1 MSGGLEQPTAGPK
14 RCQAVWVGL
23 TVWSLFRRYVPV
35 MSARHRP
42 FQCRAHLGFLQLGI
56 AKRRTNVAM
65 TEHPLDNFDA
75 LSLRNEFAAARMSQL
90 VRCIA
95 RRAVGIDQATDL
107 AELRPLIVDGVV
119 RDTRATVGA
128 EQDVLLRRRV
138 AERSTC
144 RAQSAQRVVWRSG
157 RG

>member
-1 MSGGLEQPTAGPK
+1 
-14 RCQAVWVGL
+14 V
-23 TVWSLFRRYVPV
+23 
-35 MSARHRP
+35 
-42 FQCRAHLGFLQLGI
+42 HLGFLQLGI

-75 LSLRNEFAAARMSQL
+75 LSLRKEFAAARMSQL

-107 AELRPLIVDGVV
+107 AELGRPLIVDGVL
-119 RDTRATVGA
+119 RDTFATVGA
-128 EQDVLLRRRV
+128 EQDVVLRRRV

-144 RAQSAQRVVWRSG
+144 RPQSAQRVWCGG
-157 RG
+157 RAEDNSALQAILGLSDAQRLPPPPE